1 MNDTCMTSKLVS
13 QVLEY
18 LSEVTYTYIFTQI
31 SVRVLGKAQ

>member
-1 MNDTCMTSKLVS
+1 MNNTCMTSKLVT

-31 SVRVLGKAQ
+31 SVRGLGKVQ